1 MKNSLIFGTT
11 MITGFS
17 IGIVIVALFVAKDKR
32 IKKYGYLYLFSRDSK
47 PEFES
52 GTETGTETGT
62 ESGPESGPDSGSNDS
77 QDVSNGEC
85 KYENKYIKE
94 YNDLSGQD
102 LNVESRDESD
112 TYPFIEETTPY
123 GIIKMSYNS
132 LSECFIYYTNKNEMP
147 YKYLETVGR
156 LYVIKHDCK
165 NIYINYE
172 KELDCAIEKYSN
184 KLKTDNIDAS
194 NSSITENTE
203 DKSYNIFAKFRI
215 STVTREA
222 SNKNKDNKWII
233 PKKTNKYI
241 FKGKL
246 RNFDEDYPIAEVC
259 GTPENSEKNIDY
271 QSFIKRMGLI

>member
-17 IGIVIVALFVAKDKR
+17 IGFVIVALFVAKDKR
-32 IKKYGYLYLFSRDSK
+32 IKKYGDWLIFSRASNQEIK
-47 PEFES
+47 S
-52 GTETGTETGT
+52 GT
-62 ESGPESGPDSGSNDS
+62 DSGTDSESNSGSDDS
-77 QDVSNGEC
+77 QDVSGGEC

-94 YNDLSGQD
+94 YNDLSAQD
-102 LNVESRDESD
+102 LNVELRDESD
-112 TYPFIEETTPY
+112 TYPFIEEITPF

-132 LSECFIYYTNKNEMP
+132 LSESFIYYTDKNEMP

-156 LYVIKHDCK
+156 LYVINQNCK

-172 KELDCAIEKYSN
+172 KELDNAIETYSN

-194 NSSITENTE
+194 NSNVKENME
-203 DKSYNIFAKFRI
+203 SKSYNIFAKLRS
-215 STVTREA
+215 STENATVNNA

-241 FKGKL
+241 YKGKL
-246 RNFDEDYPIAEVC
+246 RNFDQDYPIAEVSADLK
-259 GTPENSEKNIDY
+259 NSENKIDY
-271 QSFIKRMGLI
+271 KSFIKRMGLI

>member
-17 IGIVIVALFVAKDKR
+17 IGFVIVALFVAKDKR
-32 IKKYGYLYLFSRDSK
+32 IKKYGDWLIFSRDSK
-47 PEFES
+47 LES
-52 GTETGTETGT
+52 VSDSE
-62 ESGPESGPDSGSNDS
+62 PDSGSNDS
-77 QDVSNGEC
+77 QDVSNCEC

-94 YNDLSGQD
+94 YNDLSDQD

-132 LSECFIYYTNKNEMP
+132 LSESFIYYTDKNEMP
-147 YKYLETVGR
+147 YKYLETAGR
-156 LYVIKHDCK
+156 LYVIKYDCK

-172 KELDCAIEKYSN
+172 KELDSAIENYSN
-184 KLKTDNIDAS
+184 KLKTDKIDAS
-194 NSSITENTE
+194 NSSVKDNTE
-203 DKSYNIFAKFRI
+203 SKSYNIFAKFRA
-215 STVTREA
+215 STVTPEA
-222 SNKNKDNKWII
+222 SYDGTNKNKDNKWII

-246 RNFDEDYPIAEVC
+246 RNFDEDYPIAEVSVSL
-259 GTPENSEKNIDY
+259 ENRDNNIDY
-271 QSFIKRMGLI
+271 KSFIKKIGLI